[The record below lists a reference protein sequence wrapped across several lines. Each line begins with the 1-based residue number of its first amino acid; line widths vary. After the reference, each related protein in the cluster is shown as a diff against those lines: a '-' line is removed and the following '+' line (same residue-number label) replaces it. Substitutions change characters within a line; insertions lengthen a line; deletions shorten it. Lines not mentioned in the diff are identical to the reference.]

1 MTSLERTHTLRHM
14 TTWLRRIGAPALGT
28 LVACWG
34 LTGAVADPDGTT
46 KRIEFESYHQLI
58 ELFIELGYTPEAWQ
72 AGIREVPRVYI
83 TDIPERWRSKTSQEV
98 TTLNKKRLFF
108 RAMAP
113 LVLRAN
119 ELIMA
124 DRERLESIRSGLSD
138 SARRAEEQQA
148 WLLDL
153 AGRYSVELSDGEMTG
168 LDELWT
174 RVDIIPAALALSQC
188 AEESGWGTSRFAS
201 QGNALFGQW
210 TWGEHAMKPKHQ
222 RKELGNYGLEAFESP
237 QQSVLGYMHNLNT
250 HNAYKVLRKNRREIR
265 AAGQEPSGYELAEGL
280 TSYSERGEEYVKS
293 LHAIM
298 RVNHLHAVDSAY
310 LAPGEVRYLVPVGE
324 GIDID

>member
-1 MTSLERTHTLRHM
+1 MLR
-14 TTWLRRIGAPALGT
+14 LRMCMLVLGALIVGPGS
-28 LVACWG
+28 G
-34 LTGAVADPDGTT
+34 IADPESGVEVR
-46 KRIEFESYHQLI
+46 RIEFESYHEMV
-58 ELFIELGYTPEAWQ
+58 ELFVELGYTPEAWQ

-124 DRERLESIRSGLSD
+124 DRERLESIRSDRSD
-138 SARRAEEQQA
+138 SARPAEEEQA

-250 HNAYKVLRKNRREIR
+250 HNAYKALRKNRREIR
-265 AAGQEPSGYELAEGL
+265 AAGQEPSGYVLAESL

-310 LAPGEVRYLVPVGE
+310 LEPGGAMYLVPVGE
-324 GIDID
+324 GINID